1 MTLIAPT
8 LQAFLSEL
16 SDYVELGARA
26 PERPRGADVWS
37 A

>member
-1 MTLIAPT
+1 MTQLAPT

-16 SDYVELGARA
+16 ADYVELGARLL
-26 PERPRGADVWS
+26 DVSEDRTIWS

>member
-1 MTLIAPT
+1 MTALAPT

-16 SDYVELGARA
+16 SDYVELGAR
-26 PERPRGADVWS
+26 RPNGRRQRTLWS

>member
-1 MTLIAPT
+1 MSALAPT

-16 SDYVELGARA
+16 SDYVELRAR
-26 PERPRGADVWS
+26 RPNVRGQRTLWS